1 MFHNTAQSLLTSKTS
16 TLSQS
21 SVTAGNGGNI
31 NEEIEG
37 IGLCRFMD
45 LEAGILESTL
55 KKFRGEPRDRQLNQ
69 GRGTDTKGI

>member
-1 MFHNTAQSLLTSKTS
+1 MFHNTVQSLLTSKTSS

-31 NEEIEG
+31 DEEIEG
-37 IGLCRFMD
+37 IGLSRFMD

-55 KKFRGEPRDRQLNQ
+55 KRFRGEPRDRQLH
-69 GRGTDTKGI
+69 